1 VVGLVDAE
9 DPAAAVVELHDDGVQ
24 ALVGG
29 ARDAA
34 LALGVVV
41 AAAALGD
48 ALEDALEEIE
58 REENGQK
65 FLKMLA
71 SIKPVKSEY
80 SSEQMVRMLREGKEQ
95 ELLDNKMKHAK

>member
-1 VVGLVDAE
+1 MTTLTAPEQGKVRMTLYLTQENRERLDRIPRG
-9 DPAAAVVELHDDGVQ
+9 Q
-24 ALVGG
+24 KTALMNK
-29 ARDAA
+29 AIAN
-34 LALGVVV
+34 
-41 AAAALGD
+41 
-48 ALEDALEEIE
+48 ALEEIE

-80 SSEQMVRMLREGKEQ
+80 SSEGKEQ

>member
-1 VVGLVDAE
+1 MNKAI
-9 DPAAAVVELHDDGVQ
+9 AN
-24 ALVGG
+24 
-29 ARDAA
+29 
-34 LALGVVV
+34 
-41 AAAALGD
+41 
-48 ALEDALEEIE
+48 ALEEIE

>member
-1 VVGLVDAE
+1 MTTLTAPEQGKVRMTLYLTQENRERLDRIPRG
-9 DPAAAVVELHDDGVQ
+9 Q
-24 ALVGG
+24 KTALMNK
-29 ARDAA
+29 AIAN
-34 LALGVVV
+34 
-41 AAAALGD
+41 
-48 ALEDALEEIE
+48 ALEEIE